1 MCMECL
7 VDKLLECGQQE
18 ALKGFWLPINLIK
31 KVKEYDFTECG
42 YRFCGP
48 GTKLSKRLKRGDVGI
63 NQLDEACKK
72 HDIAY
77 AELEDVKSRNA
88 ADKELAQAAW
98 ERVKASDSG
107 FGEKL
112 AALGVTGAMNVKR
125 KLGMGLRKRK
135 KHRKMRGTALK
146 FALHPSVRIKRKRRI
161 IPIPKT
167 GGVLKT
173 NKRKTSLKKRGG
185 GAAGIAK
192 AVNDAKASSAEL
204 AEQKRHN
211 LAIEAATK
219 GRGLKSG
226 YGTYL
231 AYPYPKNYRG
241 KSSELTYDFN
251 PPIYLDDDVDYEIG
265 LVNFDSFY
273 SIPNVDDKNNTFLWW
288 DDTNIEHVVKIPTGS
303 YEINNLLE
311 IMQREIEKKD
321 GAASINMDF
330 DNSTSR
336 VRLRTNR
343 KISFNVENSLSAIL
357 GFSNKIVDANTKITG
372 EFPVEILKVNAIFID
387 CNIAAG
393 SFLNGRPVH
402 IIHQFFPA
410 VSPGSNMVFANH
422 AELLDVTDKPYN
434 DVSIENY
441 QYHFYQPTTSGT
453 INYNDEVRIAIQD
466 LEANTVPCDSYL
478 YVEGKLTKDDDGI
491 TTQLEFINNA
501 VAYLFKEI
509 RYELNGTVIDSVR
522 DVGLVS
528 TLKGYLSYTP
538 NESSLLENAG
548 WVAKKNKTVAK
559 QGETLKDAITRER
572 IITDSAGNFNTI
584 IPLKHLMGFFEDFRK
599 LMIHMRQELVIIR
612 SSSDYDAVTSE
623 NDTEKPKV
631 TINRISWCLILRN
644 SKITPPSLISIALI
658 KKILFK
664 LVPLF

>member
-1 MCMECL
+1 MTRRQRSL
-7 VDKLLECGQQE
+7 TSRRHKRRVSGRGLLNT
-18 ALKGFWLPINLIK
+18 LINKLPIELHLPG
-31 KVKEYDFTECG
+31 G

-125 KLGMGLRKRK
+125 KLGMGLRKLK
-135 KHRKMRGTALK
+135 KHRKM
-146 FALHPSVRIKRKRRI
+146 
-161 IPIPKT
+161 
-167 GGVLKT
+167 
-173 NKRKTSLKKRGG
+173 RGG

-311 IMQREIEKKD
+311 VMQREIEKKD

-410 VSPGSNMVFANH
+410 VSPGY
-422 AELLDVTDKPYN
+422 KI
-434 DVSIENY
+434 IET
-441 QYHFYQPTTSGT
+441 PATT
-453 INYNDEVRIAIQD
+453 IYYPV
-466 LEANTVPCDSYL
+466 
-478 YVEGKLTKDDDGI
+478 
-491 TTQLEFINNA
+491 
-501 VAYLFKEI
+501 
-509 RYELNGTVIDSVR
+509 
-522 DVGLVS
+522 
-528 TLKGYLSYTP
+528 TLKKNQYDY
-538 NESSLLENAG
+538 
-548 WVAKKNKTVAK
+548 AKNC
-559 QGETLKDAITRER
+559 
-572 IITDSAGNFNTI
+572 
-584 IPLKHLMGFFEDFRK
+584 
-599 LMIHMRQELVIIR
+599 R
-612 SSSDYDAVTSE
+612 SE
-623 NDTEKPKV
+623 
-631 TINRISWCLILRN
+631 
-644 SKITPPSLISIALI
+644 
-658 KKILFK
+658 
-664 LVPLF
+664 